1 MLTFR
6 SAAESDCGKATL
18 EELARIAG
26 ERLREMGKE
35 R

>member
-1 MLTFR
+1 MMLTFR
-6 SAAESDCGKATL
+6 SAAESDWTVYW
-18 EELARIAG
+18 IAG